1 MLIASLVKLHLPLH
15 ETCFLFRQ
23 GCSKKG
29 KMSFNKP
36 KPNFGIGMFIN
47 IITLHRVLVISNFG
61 SILNDARQNKCNV
74 DVLHLFSAT
83 FKSSENSDPLAF
95 WCNHQQP
102 LSHPP
107 SGGRELAMADMP
119 PLVLSVA
126 LFFSSSS
133 SISHIIIL
141 FVSVILFRVGLKKPC
156 ILRLNVPSM
165 WLFKYSPNVGV
176 QSFFQ

>member
-29 KMSFNKP
+29 KMSFTKP

-47 IITLHRVLVISNFG
+47 INILHRVLFLVISNFW
-61 SILNDARQNKCNV
+61 SISNEARQNKSNV

-107 SGGRELAMADMP
+107 SGGGEGAGNGGYAAARTLRCT
-119 PLVLSVA
+119 LL
-126 LFFSSSS
+126 LL
-133 SISHIIIL
+133 IL
-141 FVSVILFRVGLKKPC
+141 LHLPHHYPF
-156 ILRLNVPSM
+156 
-165 WLFKYSPNVGV
+165 
-176 QSFFQ
+176 

>member
-1 MLIASLVKLHLPLH
+1 
-15 ETCFLFRQ
+15 
-23 GCSKKG
+23 
-29 KMSFNKP
+29 MS
-36 KPNFGIGMFIN
+36 N
-47 IITLHRVLVISNFG
+47 IL
-61 SILNDARQNKCNV
+61 NKCNV
-74 DVLHLFSAT
+74 DVLHLFFST

-141 FVSVILFRVGLKKPC
+141 FREGLKKTLYFKVKC
-156 ILRLNVPSM
+156 SLNVVVQIFAQCGCSKFLPM
-165 WLFKYSPNVGV
+165 NVFKCSRIVGV
-176 QSFFQ
+176 QMFTHCGCSNVCPIWVFK